1 MQCIHHC
8 TRCAHVQHV
17 PVQYEDQ
24 WKRRDVLGVHPQR
37 QQGLYWVGAL
47 VPVGRLHSED
57 MDAFADIAER

>member
-1 MQCIHHC
+1 M
-8 TRCAHVQHV
+8 QHV